1 MKNRILAV
9 LSLAALALSLV
20 LAPAALAQFV
30 PGQVLTAAQL
40 NAIAT
45 TASNALQKS
54 GGVLT
59 GSVTGPSATFTT
71 AAFTTATLGS
81 ATINGGSIAGSAIS
95 GSAIS
100 NSTISNL
107 SAPVPIGS
115 GGTGATTA
123 LAATGQL
130 QFQNPATGAVTRSVA
145 DKLRDVVNFRDYGG
159 KCDGSTND
167 DAAMNLALASLTAG
181 EQLVFPAG
189 TCVFSTPKTLPVVQ
203 NVSITGAGA
212 RQTVLLYTG
221 TNASTDLWTVG
232 NGTTS
237 MTGWSISGLR
247 FDSTTTMTGGAALHL
262 RRMQNGNELADVDAG
277 VLTQTTKHL
286 YNGIWLDD
294 VNVFKYSG
302 FNVQVQ
308 NEALMINGAPS
319 SDEGSDV
326 YLDNGTITFS
336 TIGYHVGGGQ
346 GGIYFGKV
354 LAFGNVVNFQIDNAL
369 AARRNREV
377 FFSDQAISDG
387 SSSYG
392 VWINDTLTSNAPIVM
407 NGAFA
412 SSGVIGNIPGVA
424 EIYVQ
429 SWPAGRI
436 TMGGGQL
443 YNATGDCMRVDDATT
458 IISID
463 AARHI
468 FNCGGFGVNAT
479 VPTTNIY
486 SIAQYTALNA
496 SGNYSSN
503 VKLGALNV
511 GGPVAGTTLTN
522 TAQTIDK
529 AYTYTAPASGATV
542 TIASGTQ
549 TALIDPSGTLAALTV
564 TLPACNAGYD
574 GSLVR
579 LTSTKAVT
587 ALTLSAA
594 SGSVS
599 PAATSLSAGA
609 GHAYLCRGAN
619 TTWYALY

>member
-1 MKNRILAV
+1 MKNRFLAA
-9 LSLAALALSLV
+9 LSFVALALSLV
-20 LAPAALAQFV
+20 FGQAAQAQFV
-30 PGQVLTAAQL
+30 PGQILTAAQL
-40 NAIAT
+40 NSAFST
-45 TASNALQKS
+45 VLPL
-54 GGVLT
+54 GGGTMTGPLT
-59 GSVTGPSATFTT
+59 VPSLSVTT
-71 AAFTTATLGS
+71 
-81 ATINGGSIAGSAIS
+81 
-95 GSAIS
+95 
-100 NSTISNL
+100 
-107 SAPVPIGS
+107 PIPIIS
-115 GGTGATTA
+115 GGTGAATA
-123 LAATGQL
+123 LAATS
-130 QFQNPATGAVTRSVA
+130 QFQFKSGAAGTIARSVA
-145 DKLRDVVNFRDYGG
+145 DKLGDVVNFRDYGG
-159 KCDGSTND
+159 KCDGTTND
-167 DAAMNLALASLTAG
+167 DSAMNVALASLSPG

-189 TCVFSTPKTLPVVQ
+189 TCVFTTPKTLPIVQ
-203 NVSITGAGA
+203 NVSIRGAGA

-221 TNASTDLWTVG
+221 TSTTADLWTIG
-232 NGTTS
+232 DGTTS

-277 VLTQTTKHL
+277 VFTQSTKHL
-286 YNGIWLDD
+286 WNGIWLDN
-294 VNVFKYSG
+294 VNVFKYTR
-302 FNVQVQ
+302 FNLQVQ
-308 NEALMINGAPS
+308 NEALMINGAPG

-326 YLDNGTITFS
+326 YLDDGAITFS
-336 TIGYHVGGGQ
+336 KIAYHVGGGQ
-346 GGIYFGKV
+346 GGVYFGKV

-369 AARRNREV
+369 AARRNREI

-387 SSSYG
+387 SSGYG
-392 VWINDTLTSNAPIVM
+392 VWINDTLTANAPIVM

-412 SSGVIGNIPGVA
+412 SSGVVGNISGVP

-429 SWPAGRI
+429 AWPAGRI
-436 TMGGGQL
+436 TMGPGQL

-468 FNCGGFGVNAT
+468 FNCGAYGVNAT

-486 SIAQYTALNA
+486 SVAQYMALNV

-503 VKLGALNV
+503 VTRGGLSV

-522 TAQTIDK
+522 TAQQIDK
-529 AYTYTAPASGATV
+529 AYMYSAPASGATV

-549 TALIDPSGTLAALTV
+549 TALIDPAGTLAALTI
-564 TLPACNAGYD
+564 TLPACSTAYD

-587 ALTLSAA
+587 TLTLTAA
-594 SGSVS
+594 TGSVS
-599 PAATSLSAGA
+599 PAATSLAAGA

>member
-20 LAPAALAQFV
+20 LAPAARAQFV
-30 PGQVLTAAQL
+30 PGQILTAAQL
-40 NAIAT
+40 NSVFST
-45 TASNALQKS
+45 VLPL
-54 GGVLT
+54 GGGT
-59 GSVTGPSATFTT
+59 MTGPLAVPS
-71 AAFTTATLGS
+71 LS
-81 ATINGGSIAGSAIS
+81 V
-95 GSAIS
+95 
-100 NSTISNL
+100 STPI
-107 SAPVPIGS
+107 PVSS
-115 GGTGATTA
+115 GGTGAATA

-189 TCVFSTPKTLPVVQ
+189 TCIFSTPKMLPVVQ
-203 NVSITGAGA
+203 NISIAGAGA

-221 TNASTDLWTVG
+221 TNTNTDLWTVG
-232 NGTTS
+232 DGTTS

-247 FDSTTTMTGGAALHL
+247 FDSSTTMTGGAALHL
-262 RRMQNGNELADVDAG
+262 RRMQNGNELRDVDAG
-277 VLTQTTKHL
+277 VFTQASRKL

-294 VNVFKYSG
+294 VNVFKYTR
-302 FNVQVQ
+302 FNIQVQ
-308 NEALMINGAPS
+308 NEGLMMNGSAT
-319 SDEGSDV
+319 SDEGSDIF
-326 YLDNGTITFS
+326 LDDGAITSSNRGF
-336 TIGYHVGGGQ
+336 HVGGGQ
-346 GGIYFGKV
+346 GGVYFGKV
-354 LAFGNVVNFQIDNAL
+354 LTFGNGINFVIDNAL
-369 AARRNREV
+369 AARRNREI

-387 SSSYG
+387 SYSYG
-392 VWINDTLTSNAPIVM
+392 VWINDTLTANAPIVM
-407 NGAFA
+407 DGAFA
-412 SSGVIGNIPGVA
+412 SAGQLGAGGAAGI

-429 SWPAGRI
+429 SWPSGRI
-436 TMGGGQL
+436 TMGAGQL
-443 YNATGDCMRVDDATT
+443 YNATGDCMRVDDPTT

-468 FNCGGFGVNAT
+468 FNCGGYGVNAT
-479 VPTTNIY
+479 TSTTNIY
-486 SIAQYTALNA
+486 SVAQYLALNA

-503 VKLGALNV
+503 VKLGGLNV
-511 GGPVAGTTLTN
+511 GGQVTGTTLTN

-549 TALIDPSGTLAALTV
+549 TALIDPSATLAALTV
-564 TLPACNAGYD
+564 TLPACSTAYD

-587 ALTLSAA
+587 ALTLSAS

-599 PAATSLSAGA
+599 PAATALSAGA

>member
-9 LSLAALALSLV
+9 LSLSALALSLV
-20 LAPAALAQFV
+20 LAPAARAQFV
-30 PGQVLTAAQL
+30 PGQILTAAQL
-40 NAIAT
+40 NSVFST
-45 TASNALQKS
+45 VLPL
-54 GGVLT
+54 GGGT
-59 GSVTGPSATFTT
+59 MTGPLAVPS
-71 AAFTTATLGS
+71 LS
-81 ATINGGSIAGSAIS
+81 V
-95 GSAIS
+95 
-100 NSTISNL
+100 STPI
-107 SAPVPIGS
+107 PVSS
-115 GGTGATTA
+115 GGTGAATA

-189 TCVFSTPKTLPVVQ
+189 TCIFSTPKMLPVVQ
-203 NVSITGAGA
+203 NISIAGAGA

-221 TNASTDLWTVG
+221 TNTNTDLWTVG
-232 NGTTS
+232 DGTTS

-247 FDSTTTMTGGAALHL
+247 FDSSTTMTGGAALHL
-262 RRMQNGNELADVDAG
+262 RRMQNGNELRDVDAG
-277 VLTQTTKHL
+277 VFTQASRKL

-294 VNVFKYSG
+294 VNVFKYTR
-302 FNVQVQ
+302 FNIQVQ
-308 NEALMINGAPS
+308 NEGLMMNGSAT
-319 SDEGSDV
+319 SDEGSDIF
-326 YLDNGTITFS
+326 LDDGAITSSNRGF
-336 TIGYHVGGGQ
+336 HVGGGQ
-346 GGIYFGKV
+346 GGVYFGKV
-354 LAFGNVVNFQIDNAL
+354 LTFGNGINFVIDNAL
-369 AARRNREV
+369 AARRNREI

-387 SSSYG
+387 SYSYG
-392 VWINDTLTSNAPIVM
+392 VWINDTLTANAPIVM
-407 NGAFA
+407 DGAFA
-412 SSGVIGNIPGVA
+412 SAGQLGAGGAAGI

-429 SWPAGRI
+429 SWPSGRI
-436 TMGGGQL
+436 TMGAGQL
-443 YNATGDCMRVDDATT
+443 YNATGDCMRVDDPTT

-468 FNCGGFGVNAT
+468 FNCGGYGVNAT
-479 VPTTNIY
+479 TSTTNIY
-486 SIAQYTALNA
+486 SVAQYLALNA

-503 VKLGALNV
+503 VKLGGLNV
-511 GGPVAGTTLTN
+511 GGQVTGTTLTN

-549 TALIDPSGTLAALTV
+549 TALIDPSATLAALTV
-564 TLPACNAGYD
+564 TLPACSTAYD

-587 ALTLSAA
+587 ALTLSAS

-599 PAATSLSAGA
+599 PAATALSAGA

>member
-20 LAPAALAQFV
+20 LAPAARAQFV
-30 PGQVLTAAQL
+30 PGQILTAAQL
-40 NAIAT
+40 NSVFST
-45 TASNALQKS
+45 LLPL
-54 GGVLT
+54 GGGT
-59 GSVTGPSATFTT
+59 MTGPLAVPS
-71 AAFTTATLGS
+71 LS
-81 ATINGGSIAGSAIS
+81 V
-95 GSAIS
+95 
-100 NSTISNL
+100 STPI
-107 SAPVPIGS
+107 PVSS
-115 GGTGATTA
+115 GGTGAATA

-189 TCVFSTPKTLPVVQ
+189 TCIFSTPKTLPVVQ
-203 NVSITGAGA
+203 NVSIAGAGA

-221 TNASTDLWTVG
+221 TNTNTDLWTVG
-232 NGTTS
+232 DGTTS

-247 FDSTTTMTGGAALHL
+247 FDSSTTMTGGAALHL
-262 RRMQNGNELADVDAG
+262 RRMQNGNELRDVDAG
-277 VLTQTTKHL
+277 VFTQASRKL

-294 VNVFKYSG
+294 VNVFKYTR
-302 FNVQVQ
+302 FNIQVQ
-308 NEALMINGAPS
+308 NEGLMMNGSAT
-319 SDEGSDV
+319 SDEGSDIF
-326 YLDNGTITFS
+326 LDDGAITSSNRGF
-336 TIGYHVGGGQ
+336 HVGGGQ
-346 GGIYFGKV
+346 GGVYFGKV
-354 LAFGNVVNFQIDNAL
+354 LTFGNGINFVIDNAL
-369 AARRNREV
+369 AARRNREI

-387 SSSYG
+387 SYSYG
-392 VWINDTLTSNAPIVM
+392 VWINDTLTANAPIVM
-407 NGAFA
+407 DGAFA
-412 SSGVIGNIPGVA
+412 SAGQLGAGGAAGI

-429 SWPAGRI
+429 SWPSGRI
-436 TMGGGQL
+436 TMGAGQL
-443 YNATGDCMRVDDATT
+443 YNATGDCMRVDDPTT

-468 FNCGGFGVNAT
+468 FNCGGYGVNAT
-479 VPTTNIY
+479 TSTTNIY
-486 SIAQYTALNA
+486 SVAQYLALNA

-503 VKLGALNV
+503 VKLGGLNV

-522 TAQTIDK
+522 TAQSIDK

-549 TALIDPSGTLAALTV
+549 TALIDPSATLAALTV
-564 TLPACNAGYD
+564 TLPACNTAYD

-587 ALTLSAA
+587 ALTLSAS

-599 PAATSLSAGA
+599 PAATALSAGA